1 MLTKFYEFIS
11 SETIFPILFG
21 VPLFFRPDFVPE
33 NSTENK
39 TKNQSFNQNASIR
52 EL

>member
-21 VPLFFRPDFVPE
+21 VPLFFGPDLVPE
-33 NSTENK
+33 SSTENNK
-39 TKNQSFNQNASIR
+39 KKERKIIQ
-52 EL
+52 